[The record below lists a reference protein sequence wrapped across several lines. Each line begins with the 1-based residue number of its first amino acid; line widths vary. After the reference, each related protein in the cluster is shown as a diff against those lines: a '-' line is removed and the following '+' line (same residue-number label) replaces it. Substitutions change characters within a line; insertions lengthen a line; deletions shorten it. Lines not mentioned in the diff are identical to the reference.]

1 MDTLEYAIK
10 HGYPQLLQESKENAL
25 YQDPVRVFRMAS
37 EHSHVD
43 LACMVAERLLKF
55 RPTSYNGFDSARP
68 HNDSVP
74 VTFEMGAMAFQ
85 TDHIF
90 SILKFAVEHK
100 LEHLIEL
107 AASVSAENPK
117 FALAVDELNY
127 ETLAA
132 WVSQNN

>member
-10 HGYPQLLQESKENAL
+10 HGYPQLLQASKDNAL
-25 YQDPVRVFRMAS
+25 YEDPVRVFRIAS
-37 EHSHVD
+37 EHSRVD
-43 LACMVAERLLKF
+43 LACMVAERSLKF
-55 RPTSYNGFDSARP
+55 RPTSYDEFKGPLSG
-68 HNDSVP
+68 HVQ
-74 VTFEMGAMAFQ
+74 VMFERGAMALQ

-90 SILKFAVEHK
+90 SILKFAVEHN
-100 LEHLIEL
+100 LEHLMEL
-107 AASVSAENPK
+107 AASVSTENPK